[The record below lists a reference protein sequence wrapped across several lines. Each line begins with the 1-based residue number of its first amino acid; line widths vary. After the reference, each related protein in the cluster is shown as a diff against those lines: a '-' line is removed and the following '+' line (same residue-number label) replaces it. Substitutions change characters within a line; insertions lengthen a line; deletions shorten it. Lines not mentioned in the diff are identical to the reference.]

1 MSYMT
6 NLKNKKGQK
15 SRNPKEDERSA
26 DNKNRGKKFM
36 K

>member
-1 MSYMT
+1 MSYM
-6 NLKNKKGQK
+6 NKLKNEKGQK

-26 DNKNRGKKFM
+26 DNKGKKFT